1 MAVSRQKYFQQQKRI
16 SKPYSKQLEREKS
29 KKLRILFYLR
39 QPQEECSLLSTILEK
54 IVWRRELFFLPS
66 STTRGMLSSGSHS
79 KERRVRRIESFY
91 LRQLLYKRNVLF
103 AQLLGREKSKKQRMF
118 FLPSSTT
125 RGMLSSGS
133 HSNTRSSVVWET
145 RIQRR
150 HFQFVL
156 YISYVVTT
164 WSTRSERHLES
175 LNGNIDRLWPFWAN
189 KKTTFWY
196 CFMMILDTS
205 ILETKVW

>member
-1 MAVSRQKYFQQQKRI
+1 MTQRIVLFTFVNHKRNALFGQ
-16 SKPYSKQLEREKS
+16 PLEREKS
-29 KKLRILFYLR
+29 KTHRK
-39 QPQEECSLLSTILEK
+39 
-54 IVWRRELFFLPS
+54 FF
-66 STTRGMLSSGSHS
+66 TF
-79 KERRVRRIESFY
+79 VNF
-91 LRQLLYKRNVLF
+91 KRNVLF
-103 AQLLGREKSKKQRMF
+103 AQLLEREKSKTQRMF
-118 FLPSSTT
+118 ILPSSTT

-205 ILETKVW
+205 ILETKV